1 MRDRARDVFVALTGV
16 ETGSTTLEAFEDV
29 FNNDFSAWRVF
40 FRAVKDLTADNE
52 SALAELSGGG
62 FLVGMF
68 NTPRAGTID
77 DRSFRVVL
85 ATARLSVRVRRIS
98 GRHQPDALRTTVV
111 TRRWLAA
118 VVTSFA
124 SGKE

>member
-68 NTPRAGTID
+68 NTPRAGLARARSTIVPSG
-77 DRSFRVVL
+77 SFLQPRVCPFACAESLV
-85 ATARLSVRVRRIS
+85 
-98 GRHQPDALRTTVV
+98 D
-111 TRRWLAA
+111 
-118 VVTSFA
+118 TSLML
-124 SGKE
+124 